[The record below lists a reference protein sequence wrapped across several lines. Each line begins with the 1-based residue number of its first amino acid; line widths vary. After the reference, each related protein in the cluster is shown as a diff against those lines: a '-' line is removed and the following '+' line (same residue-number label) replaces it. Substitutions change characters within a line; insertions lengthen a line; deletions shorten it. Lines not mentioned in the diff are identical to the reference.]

1 MQEQSKEQKGRIVIV
16 VFNMNRRNAKYEP
29 TKNCLNSI
37 IANVDHGQSTFSTP
51 EKSKLTNK
59 LFYFINVFNKQRT
72 RLQRNVTPVL

>member
-1 MQEQSKEQKGRIVIV
+1 MQS
-16 VFNMNRRNAKYEP
+16 MNLQ
-29 TKNCLNSI
+29 KNCLDSI

-51 EKSKLTNK
+51 EKSKLTNNK